1 MSPHLGNLAR
11 AVMVVACGVGLWS
24 LGAVSGFAEDNPA
37 AFSQA
42 LEAFRAGQNRKAA
55 TLLETVLKEHPDH
68 APSHELLGL
77 SLSAL
82 GEESEALRHLREATI
97 LWPDQPVYWINLA
110 VFYLRQSR
118 AEEAEKALNR
128 SLDVQPSAHA
138 LRLLALIRMDQNAVE
153 DAAQLLRKALG
164 LAPDAVESWYYLG
177 LAQQSLAHSEEALRC
192 YEEALKRAPGDF
204 YTHLQIG
211 TVLLNLGR
219 RREALDHLL
228 AAQALRPEY
237 SDVYQ
242 RLSEAYLGS
251 GDLDSALKSAR
262 RAVER
267 IPKSR
272 EAHYQL
278 GLVLARL
285 GKRAES
291 QKEFALSEAFP
302 TKPETTPLERWRT
315 LQSGARRTDEAKP

>member
-1 MSPHLGNLAR
+1 MPRHLCNLAR
-11 AVMVVACGVGLWS
+11 AVMVVACGIALWL
-24 LGAVSGFAEDNPA
+24 LGTVSGFAQDTPA
-37 AFSQA
+37 DFSQA
-42 LEAFRAGQNRKAA
+42 LEAFRAEENRNAA

-82 GEESEALRHLREATI
+82 GEESEALHHLREATI

-110 VFYLRQSR
+110 VLYLRQSR
-118 AEEAEKALNR
+118 AEEAEKALNK

-138 LRLLALIRMDQNAVE
+138 LRLLALIRLDQNAGE
-153 DAAQLLRKALG
+153 DAVQLFRKALG

-204 YTHLQIG
+204 HTQLQIG
-211 TVLLNLGR
+211 TLLLNRGR
-219 RREALDHLL
+219 RREALDHLR
-228 AAQALRPEY
+228 AAQALRPED
-237 SDVYQ
+237 SDVDQ

-262 RAVER
+262 RAVEL

-285 GKRAES
+285 GKRDES
-291 QKEFALSEAFP
+291 QKEFALSDALP
-302 TKPETTPLERWRT
+302 KKPETTPLERWRK
-315 LQSGARRTDEAKP
+315 LRSGARRTDEAKP